1 MANVG
6 IPHRRRQLDLYR
18 DDLAVQS
25 LDDKIDLPVP
35 SRCAQVPDPGAVD
48 LSCNPDRQRQKGL
61 EQRARQE
68 RAARAQQ
75 GVACLPT
82 LYATVFQP
90 STLLF
95 LGTLVACR

>member
-48 LSCNPDRQRQKGL
+48 LSCNRTVSVTRDSNRGPAMNAPRGL
-61 EQRARQE
+61 SRASLVSR
-68 RAARAQQ
+68 
-75 GVACLPT
+75 L
-82 LYATVFQP
+82 
-90 STLLF
+90 STLLSF
-95 LGTLVACR
+95 SLQRYCFSAL